1 MIIRAG
7 TGWQTLMA
15 DLSIILFMV
24 TAAAL
29 SQAGPGKAQGA
40 QSAQATAQ
48 AALAPSQRG
57 EPIAVYRS
65 GNGAPPLA
73 KWLDTQPRDERQ
85 MLTVVSTYRPGKQ
98 ADALARATAFA
109 QDAFARGVLTRIVVE
124 PGPGDATA
132 TLAYDL
138 SAQINDTT
146 PIQTH
151 QGKAK

>member
-1 MIIRAG
+1 MMVRAG

-29 SQAGPGKAQGA
+29 SQAGPGKAA
-40 QSAQATAQ
+40 HAAQAVPG
-48 AALAPSQRG
+48 PSPRG

-65 GNGAPPLA
+65 GNGAPRLA
-73 KWLDTQPRDERQ
+73 EWLDSQPRDERQ
-85 MLTVVSTYRPGKQ
+85 MLTVVSTYQPGKQ
-98 ADALARATAFA
+98 AEALSRATQFA
-109 QDAFARGVLTRIVVE
+109 QDAFARGVLTRVVIE

-138 SAQINDTT
+138 S
-146 PIQTH
+146 IQPTEAPSP
-151 QGKAK
+151 QGAKQ

>member
-1 MIIRAG
+1 MIVRAG

-29 SQAGPGKAQGA
+29 SQAGPGKVANAAQPAPG
-40 QSAQATAQ
+40 
-48 AALAPSQRG
+48 PSQRG

-65 GNGAPPLA
+65 ANGAPPLA
-73 KWLDTQPRDERQ
+73 EWLDTQPRDERQ
-85 MLTVVSTYRPGKQ
+85 MLTVVSTYQPGKQ
-98 ADALARATAFA
+98 AEALNRAEAYAR
-109 QDAFARGVLTRIVVE
+109 DAFAHGVLTRVVIE

-138 SAQINDTT
+138 SIQPSAT
-146 PIQTH
+146 PSP
-151 QGKAK
+151 QGAKP

>member
-1 MIIRAG
+1 MIVRAG

-29 SQAGPGKAQGA
+29 AQAGPGMAQNGKAPDGKA
-40 QSAQATAQ
+40 E
-48 AALAPSQRG
+48 LAPSQRG

-65 GNGAPPLA
+65 GAGAPSLA
-73 KWLDTQPRDERQ
+73 QWLEAQPRDERQ
-85 MLTVVSTYRPGKQ
+85 MLTVVSTYRPG
-98 ADALARATAFA
+98 AHAGALARATAFA
-109 QDAFARGVLTRIVVE
+109 EQAFARGVQTRIVIE

-138 SAQINDTT
+138 DIQPAPSPSPQGAQ
-146 PIQTH
+146 Q
-151 QGKAK
+151 

>member
-1 MIIRAG
+1 MIVRAG

-40 QSAQATAQ
+40 RVSAQP
-48 AALAPSQRG
+48 ALAPSQRG

-73 KWLDTQPRDERQ
+73 QWLATQPRDERQ
-85 MLTVVSTYRPGKQ
+85 MLTVVSTYQSGKQ
-98 ADALARATAFA
+98 ADALSRATALA
-109 QDAFARGVLTRIVVE
+109 RDAFARGVQTRIVVE

-138 SAQINDTT
+138 GIQ
-146 PIQTH
+146 PIQPH
-151 QGKAK
+151 SPQGAKK

>member
-1 MIIRAG
+1 MIVRAG

-29 SQAGPGKAQGA
+29 SQAGPGK
-40 QSAQATAQ
+40 TAQ
-48 AALAPSQRG
+48 AATPAGLAPSQRG

-73 KWLDTQPRDERQ
+73 QWLDTQPRDERQ
-85 MLTVVSTYRPGKQ
+85 MLTVVATYLPGKQ
-98 ADALARATAFA
+98 ADALTRATAFA
-109 QDAFARGVLTRIVVE
+109 QDAFSRGVLTRVVVE
-124 PGPGDATA
+124 PGLGDATA

-138 SAQINDTT
+138 STQ

-151 QGKAK
+151 SPQGAKQ